1 MEAEFIPLLVSFG
14 YDQLTN
20 YVKNKH
26 LSIAGTGEEEGIF
39 YHVFILETL
48 TWLYYVGKNVRLFSL
63 KIFDV
68 WSSSPSLYPP
78 LRGWHL
84 CLAGFQEVKKSVLLK
99 GKDKIALNYYTMTI
113 HFTQYKET
121 SLIIFVPH

>member
-26 LSIAGTGEEEGIF
+26 LSIAVRGEEEGIF

-48 TWLYYVGKNVRLFSL
+48 TWLYYVGK
-63 KIFDV
+63 K
-68 WSSSPSLYPP
+68 
-78 LRGWHL
+78 
-84 CLAGFQEVKKSVLLK
+84 CQ
-99 GKDKIALNYYTMTI
+99 
-113 HFTQYKET
+113 
-121 SLIIFVPH
+121 IIFFKDF

>member
-1 MEAEFIPLLVSFG
+1 MANRVHFHGFKYGVTPSAQRLTVNKLTMEVEFIPLLVSFG

-26 LSIAGTGEEEGIF
+26 LSIAVRGEEEGIF

-63 KIFDV
+63 RIFDV
-68 WSSSPSLYPP
+68 
-78 LRGWHL
+78 
-84 CLAGFQEVKKSVLLK
+84 
-99 GKDKIALNYYTMTI
+99 
-113 HFTQYKET
+113 
-121 SLIIFVPH
+121 